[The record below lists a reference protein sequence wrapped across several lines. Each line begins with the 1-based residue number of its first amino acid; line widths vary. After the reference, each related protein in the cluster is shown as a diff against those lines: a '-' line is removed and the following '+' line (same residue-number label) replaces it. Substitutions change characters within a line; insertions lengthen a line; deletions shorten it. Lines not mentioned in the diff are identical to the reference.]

1 MVLPLGHDRKGPT
14 MLSPTFIAIAFLAA
28 VLIVNWRLVLLVLS
42 ACLLAMIL
50 MGLGVGDVAAAAN
63 ETPQTPGTA
72 PAEPGP
78 APIDEATPGPR

>member
-50 MGLGVGDVAAAAN
+50 MGLGVGDVAAAPN
-63 ETPQTPGTA
+63 GTPQTPATA

-78 APIDEATPGPR
+78 APIDEATPGQR